1 MPHDVPPRLDH
12 LPPVPVPRFSVPHV
26 PTQRHP
32 ARRAAAV
39 QRARTWAPPVL
50 LASLLVCSTAFAQRP
65 AASSA
70 KPTDRSG
77 AAAPPSDPAPAR
89 ISRIESFERIEFF
102 TTSGQLSDDGKTW
115 TLPIHGRVYLPVR
128 STLRKAVI
136 AQTLKTAFGVEP
148 GREDKLRFEDRVD
161 QLLGDNKAGRQVVI
175 RLGERTQALA
185 LTGADG
191 HFTGSIEVP
200 VADLGPEALPER
212 QGAGRV
218 TFAAVLPPRFVQSF
232 TGTALL
238 IPPQGRSIISDIDD
252 TVKITN
258 VLDRKRMLEATFVK
272 PFVAVPGMA
281 SLYQTWASEGEA
293 VHFLSSSPWHL
304 YAPLAAFLQEAGFPP
319 ATVTLKKARLTD
331 TSIQYLFADPT
342 KNKPPEI
349 EALLKAYPQ
358 RTFILVGDS
367 GEKDPEIYA
376 DFWRR
381 YPARIER
388 VFIRNV
394 TGAKPDDARFAQV
407 FAGLDAAR
415 WQLFL
420 SPDELPRS
428 FRK

>member
-1 MPHDVPPRLDH
+1 MPRSCLLHFGALCLVSSRWRTAGLDGPAFRASM
-12 LPPVPVPRFSVPHV
+12 LVLAVLIGNPLAGESALAQG
-26 PTQRHP
+26 TSAQTP
-32 ARRAAAV
+32 ARSG
-39 QRARTWAPPVL
+39 T
-50 LASLLVCSTAFAQRP
+50 STP
-65 AASSA
+65 
-70 KPTDRSG
+70 
-77 AAAPPSDPAPAR
+77 PAPATTATV
-89 ISRIESFERIEFF
+89 SRIESFERIEFF
-102 TTSGQLSDDGKTW
+102 TTSGELSADGKTW

-128 STLRKAVI
+128 STVRKAVI
-136 AQTLKTAFGVEP
+136 AQVLKTGFGVEP
-148 GREDKLRFEDRVD
+148 AREDKLRFEDRID

-175 RLGERTQALA
+175 RLANRTLA
-185 LTGADG
+185 LPLSGTDG
-191 HFTGSIEVP
+191 HFAGSFEIPAVDLDPEVSS
-200 VADLGPEALPER
+200 
-212 QGAGRV
+212 GRIAF
-218 TFAAVLPPRFVQSF
+218 TAVLPPRFVQPFS
-232 TGTALL
+232 GTVILV
-238 IPPQGRSIISDIDD
+238 PRQGRSIISDIDD

-258 VLDRKRMLEATFVK
+258 VLDRRRMLEATFVK

-281 SLYQTWASEGEA
+281 SLYQTWVSEGSA

-304 YAPLAAFLQEAGFPP
+304 YEPLASFLQEAGFPP
-319 ATVTLKKARLTD
+319 ATITLKKARLTD

-349 EALLKAYPQ
+349 EALLKAYPE
-358 RTFILVGDS
+358 RTFVLVGDS

-394 TGAKPDDARFAQV
+394 TNAKPDDARFAKL
-407 FAGLDAAR
+407 FAGLDGAR